1 MIHPI
6 FLICIPI
13 SVVHLCIGAS
23 VFLKA
28 PRDRTNQAFFLA
40 TFSVVI
46 WIFFHS
52 AGALEWQQLAT
63 RAILTRYAY
72 AAGALITGVVALFC
86 MIFLNRGD
94 LPRRS
99 IAITLLG
106 CAFLLMLAAIPG
118 AVHKGF
124 RMGDAGVV
132 EIHGPFR
139 TLYYVVETAIFA
151 LGLWHLWRRHKQIP
165 FREEKFQLRLI
176 WAAIFVPAFAS
187 LFALGVVSKIMTG
200 SMVLAA
206 IPPISTVAFILLS
219 AYAISRHGLF
229 NEVDLALE
237 YMFNSVPTGICVTQ
251 IDGRIIRHNKKLI
264 EMVGYEGEL
273 VGRPM
278 DEFLAYLESRR
289 EGRDSAPV
297 DWGQGQ
303 PKNSIQLTLPLQE
316 NKSFDVTVSRLTSN
330 KGSRV
335 GNVYMF
341 HDVTERK
348 MLKEEIRGSE
358 EKYHMLVENASDIIY
373 TLDLQGNFTF
383 INKACETITGYNVE
397 EWIGRNFRELLV
409 PGEEEKVVRHSREAY
424 KGNTQ
429 WYEVKISHK
438 SGKILTLWN
447 IINTVSANGEVVGFS
462 VIARD
467 ITETKELERQLRES
481 EEKYRTLV
489 EDSENVVYVVQDGR
503 IVFLN
508 KTGFELSG
516 YTEEEVYSN
525 KLDLYQTIH
534 PEDRLLVA
542 EAFTVLAHKPSV
554 SKRLEARFMSKK
566 GEVADF
572 MLTGTSLT
580 YRGKPAII
588 GVIVDITEKK
598 RLREQLIQSDKLA
611 SIGELVSGV
620 AHELNNPLTAIMG
633 YSQLFCGA
641 EDLSQKQHTMAGKIA
656 EASER
661 CKRIIENLLSFAK
674 KADIRRE
681 EVDVRGILDK
691 TIELREYNLTAYNIK
706 VRRIYQGEA
715 QITVGD
721 AQQLQGVFLN
731 LINNA
736 CDAMYQQNKQGVL
749 TITTRAEGEDIII
762 EFMDDG
768 PGIPSKFRDKVF
780 DPFFTTK
787 EVGKGT
793 GLGLSISYGII
804 QEHGG
809 ELSLDSAFSGGT
821 KFIVRLPA
829 SGSVEQDGSNGDTA
843 TPPSSHDP
851 ERRILVVDDEETI
864 LDLSVDILTGMGH
877 KVDTACNGANAR
889 EMIGSNNYDLIIADI
904 RMPGALSGIDLYRWT
919 EGARPALKDR
929 IVFVTGDILADDTR
943 KFLEET
949 KKPCLSKP
957 FEISDYKGIV
967 RKILAQATES
977 AN

>member
-13 SVVHLCIGAS
+13 SIVHMCIGAS

-40 TFSVVI
+40 TFALAL

-52 AGALEWQQLAT
+52 VSSLDWQQLAT
-63 RAILTRYAY
+63 RTILTRFAY
-72 AAGALITGVVALFC
+72 ATGALITGAVALFC
-86 MIFLNRGD
+86 MIFLNRGN

-106 CAFLLMLAAIPG
+106 CAFLLMLALVPG

-124 RMGDAGVV
+124 RMGDAGVI
-132 EIHGPFR
+132 EIHGSFR
-139 TLYYVVETAIFA
+139 TPYYLMEAAMFA
-151 LGLWHLWRRHKQIP
+151 LGLWHLWRRHKLVL

-176 WAAIFVPAFAS
+176 GAAIFVPAFAS
-187 LFALGVVSKIMTG
+187 LFALGVVSRFWTG
-200 SMVLAA
+200 SIILAA
-206 IPPISTVAFILLS
+206 IPPISTVAFIFL
-219 AYAISRHGLF
+219 AGYAISRHGLF
-229 NEVDLALE
+229 NEMDLALE

-278 DEFLAYLESRR
+278 DKFLAYLES
-289 EGRDSAPV
+289 
-297 DWGQGQ
+297 Q
-303 PKNSIQLTLPLQE
+303 ITLPLQE
-316 NKSFDVTVSRLTSN
+316 NKCFDVTVSRLTSN
-330 KGSRV
+330 KDLRI

-348 MLKEEIRGSE
+348 MLKDEIRGSE

-373 TLDLQGNFTF
+373 TVDLQGNFTF
-383 INKACETITGYNVE
+383 INKACENITGYNVE

-409 PGEEEKVVRHSREAY
+409 PGEEEKVLRHAREAY

-429 WYEVKISHK
+429 WYEVKASHK
-438 SGKILTLWN
+438 SGNILTLWN
-447 IINTVSANGEVVGFS
+447 IINTVSANEEVVGFS

-467 ITETKELERQLRES
+467 ITKTKELERQLRES

-525 KLDLYQTIH
+525 TLDLYQTIH

-542 EAFTVLAHKPSV
+542 EAFTVLAHTPAV

-633 YSQLFCGA
+633 YSQLFCEG
-641 EDLSQKQHTMAGKIA
+641 EGLSQNQHVIAGKIA

-674 KADIRRE
+674 KSDIRRE
-681 EVDVRGILDK
+681 PVDVREILDK
-691 TIELREYNLTAYNIK
+691 AIELREYNLTAHNIK
-706 VRRIYQGEA
+706 VQRSYHGEA

-736 CDAMYQQNKQGVL
+736 CDAMYQRNKQGVL
-749 TITTRAEGEDIII
+749 AITTRAEGEDIII

-768 PGIPSKFRDKVF
+768 PGIPSELRDKVF

-809 ELSLDSAFSGGT
+809 ELSLDSAFSDGA

-829 SGSVEQDGSNGDTA
+829 SGSIEQDGSNGDTA
-843 TPPSSHDP
+843 ITFSSHEEP

-864 LDLSVDILTGMGH
+864 RDLSVDILTSMGH

-957 FEISDYKGIV
+957 FEISDYMGIV

-977 AN
+977 VN